1 MADEK
6 VIGGGVG
13 GLNTGDSGINDGTSG
28 DGGSVGGGGSSTSS
42 SSGVVTPSSTSGTS
56 GSSGVGN
63 ESSDDQELVE
73 DVVKKYLALSAIGLT
88 YEQLVPIYVDNKLGF
103 AGLKAEYKKDN
114 PDLDPKD
121 IDAAVDEERAKAIE
135 EFTTEGSTAKDE
147 LKKKYDD
154 FQTSLATVKKDLSS
168 IVTEFAKTMTEAVM
182 PTTIGVGA
190 PNPVSI
196 SLKVINGITKIKK
209 ILDRVFAALAVFMA
223 SAKALGLDG
232 TDGYDDI
239 ISGIARPL
247 RVIQNLISKK
257 EADESYQENLA
268 LQNYLQTAKENWPYG
283 VVLGIDYQTVEDW
296 GRDGILYSSGGTN
309 KTFVINIWPMEDP
322 KDRQFIVSA
331 INQYLKYYGEDG
343 HYADKIERMQ
353 TMLKYNDYLGWA
365 SEEFKKNYKLVAD
378 EDHGDNNTDTA
389 SIPSYEEL
397 SSSGTSG
404 SSGSSGGNNNNTGNF
419 IQKFT
424 RALFKR
430 ING

>member
-239 ISGIARPL
+239 ISAIARPL

-283 VVLGIDYQTVEDW
+283 VALGIDYETVEDW
-296 GRDGILYSSGGTN
+296 GGAGLGLRIGWLTIHQ
-309 KTFVINIWPMEDP
+309 WPMDSETRADVQEIYNIYS
-322 KDRQFIVSA
+322 KELDKGRLSDAKKVRMSKFEA
-331 INQYLKYYGEDG
+331 I
-343 HYADKIERMQ
+343 
-353 TMLKYNDYLGWA
+353 LKYNDYLSWA
-365 SEEFKKNYKLVAD
+365 IEEFKKNYKLVAD
-378 EDHGDNNTDTA
+378 EDQGDNNTDTA